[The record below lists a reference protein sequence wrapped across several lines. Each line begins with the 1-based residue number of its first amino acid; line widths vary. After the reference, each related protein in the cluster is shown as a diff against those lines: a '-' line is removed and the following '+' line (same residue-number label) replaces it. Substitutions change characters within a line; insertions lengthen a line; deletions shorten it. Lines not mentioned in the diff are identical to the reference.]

1 MVDYLSDFL
10 SKINSTKVLVI
21 AGSFREFESF
31 IDLALYRNSQ
41 ESLYD
46 GYEFIY
52 YSRLD
57 GIRGFRFDKFLFYGT
72 GADRSDVDMNY
83 IRMSIKS

>member
-1 MVDYLSDFL
+1 MDIMQNFL

-31 IDLALYRNSQ
+31 IDLALYKNSQ
-41 ESLYD
+41 EGLYD
-46 GYEFIY
+46 GYEFTY
-52 YSRLD
+52 YSNEWS
-57 GIRGFRFDKFLFYGT
+57 IRGERFDQCFYYGT
-72 GADRSDVDMNY
+72 GADRVDNIDINH

>member
-1 MVDYLSDFL
+1 MDIIQEFL

-31 IDLALYRNSQ
+31 IDLALYKNSQ
-41 ESLYD
+41 EGLYD

-57 GIRGFRFDKFLFYGT
+57 AIRGFRFDKFLFYGT
-72 GADRSDVDMNY
+72 GTDRSDVDMNY